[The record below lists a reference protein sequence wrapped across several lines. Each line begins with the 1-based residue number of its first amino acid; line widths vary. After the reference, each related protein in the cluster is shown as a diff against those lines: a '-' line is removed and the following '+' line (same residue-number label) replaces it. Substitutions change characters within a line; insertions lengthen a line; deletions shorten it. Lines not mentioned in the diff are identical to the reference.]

1 MTEPTDAELDELRQA
16 NSGRLNFVTFSEFRT
31 IARAVLAKWGN
42 PAVAGE
48 QVGWMWQHDETGR
61 TGFVDC
67 WQVENGWQDGNPRL
81 RLISKLYATP
91 QPTQAQ
97 AGVPCR
103 KNPFYH
109 GPRNC
114 SRGTVGCCE
123 DHGTATQAQAGA
135 VPLTDEQIEALPLW
149 KRFVGLWPE
158 TRREIVRTIEH
169 HHGIGLKGGQH
180 G

>member
-31 IARAVLAKWGN
+31 IARAVLAKWGTLRAEKIVI
-42 PAVAGE
+42 PTDTMEQEFQKHYRLGYEAG
-48 QVGWMWQHDETGR
+48 
-61 TGFVDC
+61 
-67 WQVENGWQDGNPRL
+67 
-81 RLISKLYATP
+81 KKAATP
-91 QPTQAQ
+91 QP
-97 AGVPCR
+97 
-103 KNPFYH
+103 
-109 GPRNC
+109 
-114 SRGTVGCCE
+114 
-123 DHGTATQAQAGA
+123 TQAQAGA